1 MSFWEKPE
9 FKKEQDFWYKKA
21 SDSGFNDIET
31 PREELKQNAP
41 NAYRQAEKL
50 IRENKLEYFLL
61 LEQFV
66 NDDNTTYDNGIDLFV
81 MQKFAEGLTNKKICQ
96 LLNDFGHSRH
106 RKTVMFIRRKYEN
119 RWKIIKWKP
128 NQLKSQV
135 IHKKT

>member
-9 FKKEQDFWYKKA
+9 FKKEQDYWYKKA
-21 SDSGFNDIET
+21 AEDGFNDIET
-31 PREELKQNAP
+31 IHEELKQNSP
-41 NAYRQAEKL
+41 NAYRQAQPI

-61 LEQFV
+61 LDQFV
-66 NDDNTTYDNGIDLFV
+66 NDDNTNFDNGMDLFV
-81 MQKFAEGLTNKKICQ
+81 MQRFAEGLTNKAICQ
-96 LLNDFGHSRH
+96 LLDSFGHSRH

-128 NQLKSQV
+128 SQLRSQV